1 MQFTSNSWSLHV
13 LAIVLYLT
21 QLWQM
26 SECLREGQCEVC
38 VGVIT
43 KLVNRLESDE
53 KADHLKI
60 EEKFK
65 ELCLETKKAENR
77 FCYYIGGLEESA
89 TKILSEMSRP
99 LSWGLPA
106 DKVCEKLMK
115 KDSQICELRYEKTI
129 DLKSVDLKKL
139 RVRDLKKVLN
149 DWDEVCDGCIEKSE
163 FIARIELLKPKY
175 MREEL

>member
-1 MQFTSNSWSLHV
+1 MQFTFNSWSLHV

-26 SECLREGQCEVC
+26 SECLREGQCEGMPYMDNHWIHWCHRLICLCLAVC

-53 KADHLKI
+53 TADHLKI

-77 FCYYIGGLEESA
+77 FVSLSLSVWMSGHWLFVSLKCYYIGGLEESA
-89 TKILSEMSRP
+89 TKILGEMSRP

-115 KDSQICELRYEKTI
+115 KDSQICDLRYGLYE
-129 DLKSVDLKKL
+129 
-139 RVRDLKKVLN
+139 
-149 DWDEVCDGCIEKSE
+149 
-163 FIARIELLKPKY
+163 
-175 MREEL
+175 

>member
-1 MQFTSNSWSLHV
+1 MQMMSNWWSPLQW
-13 LAIVLYLT
+13 LLIALYLI
-21 QLWQM
+21 QV

-38 VGVIT
+38 VGVIN
-43 KLVNRLESDE
+43 KLINRLESNE
-53 KADHLKI
+53 KSDHQVI
-60 EEKFK
+60 ETKFK
-65 ELCLETKKAENR
+65 DLCLETKKAENR

-89 TKILSEMSRP
+89 TKILGEMSKP

-115 KDSQICELRYEKTI
+115 KDSQICDLRYEKTI

-163 FIARIELLKPKY
+163 FIKRIEELKPKY
-175 MREEL
+175 IREEL